1 VRLEQIGFIRG
12 RFILVNV
19 IAIWEGMEW
28 ARAFGLDALFIKI
41 DFEKEYDLVEWSF
54 ILAMLKA
61 LSFGPSFLCAI
72 EMLFGAA

>member
-1 VRLEQIGFIRG
+1 
-12 RFILVNV
+12 
-19 IAIWEGMEW
+19 M
-28 ARAFGLDALFIKI
+28 DALFIKI